1 LPVEVKA
8 YRPGIWQIVEKEFEV
23 VKIFPG
29 TLGGGEVYVCRQR
42 PGKQSGQ
49 QSEKTTVRFAK

>member
-1 LPVEVKA
+1 M
-8 YRPGIWQIVEKEFEV
+8 

-42 PGKQSGQ
+42 VRSAMLGREFLNVRNY
-49 QSEKTTVRFAK
+49 SEVTGDE